1 MSKMQYAIITNPASG
16 RMTVDRKRSFL
27 TQAAEILDAEI
38 HGLDTVSA
46 KDFAQ
51 RAQALAN
58 QCDVLVVAG
67 GDGTLSDVI
76 NSIDTASTPIAY
88 LPSGTGNAMRYA
100 LEYRGGLADIAM
112 RIRDGKI
119 REYDLV
125 SCDERRRAFMASVGI
140 EGSVLRLREQYVSQ
154 GGIGFKTYF
163 KAVLNAYFKEY
174 QRASASITVDGKTCD
189 VKNLL
194 SLMVVK
200 QPFYG
205 FGMKVVPK
213 ARFRDGRLHILSI
226 NSGLF
231 KSAVGGIT
239 AFTIGNQIGRY
250 RTGQRL
256 SVSLDRP
263 LILQIDGNDGW
274 EADRFQ
280 FSVIPNGLKIK
291 C

>member
-1 MSKMQYAIITNPASG
+1 MQYAIITNPASG
-16 RMTVDRKRSFL
+16 KMTVDQKCSIL
-27 TQAAEILDAEI
+27 TRAAEILGAEI
-38 HGLDTVSA
+38 HGLDTISE

-51 RAQALAN
+51 CAQALIN
-58 QCDVLVVAG
+58 RCDVLVVAG
-67 GDGTLSDVI
+67 GDGTLSDII
-76 NSIDTASTPIAY
+76 NSIDTAGTPIAY
-88 LPSGTGNAMRYA
+88 LPLGTGNAMRYA
-100 LEYRGGLADIAM
+100 LEYRGDLADIAM
-112 RIRDGKI
+112 RIRDGEI

-125 SCDERRRAFMASVGI
+125 SCDERSRAFMASVGI
-140 EGSVLRLREQYVSQ
+140 EGSVIRLRDQYVSQ

-163 KAVLNAYFKEY
+163 RAVLNAYFKEY
-174 QRASASITVDGKTCD
+174 QRAAASITVDGKIYD

-213 ARFRDGRLHILSI
+213 ARFSDRQLHILSI
-226 NSGLF
+226 SSGLF

-239 AFTIGNQIGRY
+239 AFTIGNTIGRY

-263 LILQIDGNDGW
+263 LILQIDGNEGW

-280 FSVIPNGLKIK
+280 FRVLPNGLKIK

>member
-1 MSKMQYAIITNPASG
+1 MSKMQYAIITNPVSG
-16 RMTVDRKRSFL
+16 GMTVDRKRTFL
-27 TQAAEILDAEI
+27 TQAAEILGAEI

-51 RAQALAN
+51 CAQALVN

-154 GGIGFKTYF
+154 GGIGLKTYF
-163 KAVLNAYFKEY
+163 RAVMNAYFKKY
-174 QRASASITVDGKTCD
+174 KRASASITVDGKTCD
-189 VKNLL
+189 GKNLL

-213 ARFRDGRLHILSI
+213 ARFSDGRLHILSI

-231 KSAVGGIT
+231 TSAVGGIT
-239 AFTIGNQIGRY
+239 AFSIGNKIGRY
-250 RTGQRL
+250 RTGQQL

-274 EADRFQ
+274 VADRFQ
-280 FSVIPNGLKIK
+280 FSVLPNGLKIK

>member
-1 MSKMQYAIITNPASG
+1 MSKMRYAIITNPASG
-16 RMTVDRKRSFL
+16 KMTIDQKRAIL
-27 TQAAEILDAEI
+27 KQAAEILDAEI
-38 HGLDTVSA
+38 HGLDTLSA

-51 RAQALAN
+51 CARALVN

-67 GDGTLSDVI
+67 GDGTLSDII
-76 NSIDTASTPIAY
+76 NSVETARTPIAY
-88 LPSGTGNAMRYA
+88 LPLGTGNAMRYA

-112 RIRDGKI
+112 RIRDGEI

-140 EGSVLRLREQYVSQ
+140 EGSVIRRRDQYVSQ
-154 GGIGFKTYF
+154 GAIGFKTYF
-163 KAVLNAYFKEY
+163 RAVLKAYFKEY
-174 QRASASITVDGKTCD
+174 QRTAARITVDGKIYD

-205 FGMKVVPK
+205 FGMMVVPK
-213 ARFRDGRLHILSI
+213 ARFSDRQLHILSI

-231 KSAVGGIT
+231 KTAIGGIT
-239 AFTIGNQIGRY
+239 AFTIGNKIGRY
-250 RTGQRL
+250 RTGQQL

-263 LILQIDGNDGW
+263 LVLQIDGNEGW

-280 FSVIPNGLKIK
+280 FRVLPNGLKIK